1 MNLKYSMVATAI
13 AIALASP
20 VMPAHA
26 QSAPIITQASSAG
39 TVIGQVK
46 EAASGVYLQGARVS
60 VDGKQVVTERDG
72 SFRLSGLAPGRYSVT
87 VEFLG
92 YQPRQF
98 DVEVDATSGV
108 RVELSLH
115 SNTASAEAVAM
126 DKVEVRGIRDAQAL
140 ALNQQRNTINYTNV
154 VSADLLGRFPDNNIA
169 ESTQRIP
176 GVSIERD
183 QGEGRY
189 VTVRGAPKE
198 YTTVTIDGVP
208 LANPDST
215 TRGVELDTIPS
226 DVISALE
233 VTKAITP
240 DMDGDAIAGNINI
253 RTKSALDRDDL
264 TLNASM
270 GVGKY
275 QLGNGAN
282 ERFNATVGQRFGADD
297 NIGVLISGSHSK
309 QGRFTDNVET
319 L

>member
-39 TVIGQVK
+39 TIIGQVK

-154 VSADLLGRFPDNNIA
+154 VSADLLGRFPDNN
-169 ESTQRIP
+169 
-176 GVSIERD
+176 
-183 QGEGRY
+183 
-189 VTVRGAPKE
+189 
-198 YTTVTIDGVP
+198 
-208 LANPDST
+208 
-215 TRGVELDTIPS
+215 
-226 DVISALE
+226 
-233 VTKAITP
+233 
-240 DMDGDAIAGNINI
+240 
-253 RTKSALDRDDL
+253 
-264 TLNASM
+264 
-270 GVGKY
+270 
-275 QLGNGAN
+275 
-282 ERFNATVGQRFGADD
+282 
-297 NIGVLISGSHSK
+297 
-309 QGRFTDNVET
+309 
-319 L
+319 